1 VRPGD
6 DFVQTVHEL
15 EQTEE
20 FRKILANAEPFP
32 TEAYPDITNELKLL
46 GIRNSVLTLSQV
58 LLISKIV
65 AKMRLVFDFFKDR
78 TTRFPLLFSKLQ
90 DITYEKGI
98 LEAIDQVID
107 ETGVVRSNASPEL
120 ARIRKNL
127 ARKRIEADQLYASVI
142 AKYRKSGWISDAE
155 ESWRNGRRVISIVAE
170 QKRSAKGIIHDIS
183 ATGKTCFIEPEEALG
198 INSLINQLEQEEQE
212 EIRRILR
219 ELTEFLRRFQPL
231 MSHYLRCISEYDVV
245 AAKGRLAIKLDAHLP
260 YIENKPKIDLK
271 DARHPLLF
279 SFNKAAGKKTI
290 PFDLKLDAGNRILVI
305 SGPNAGGKTVCMK
318 TVGLSQMMLQS
329 GFLVTCDGNSRFGFF
344 RKILVDIGDSQ
355 SLEFELS
362 TYSSRLRHMKVFLQQ
377 SNPDTLFLI
386 DEFGTGTDPSLGGAL
401 AESILEEMNYRK
413 AFGIITTHYMNLK
426 VLADR
431 TDGIINGSMAF
442 DAQRLEPQFRLEV
455 GKPGSSYT
463 FVVAERSGLP
473 PSVVNRARKKVKKSS
488 LVLEEL
494 LNKMEHEKGEV
505 ARLLEINK
513 AQEKRLQELVNKYER
528 NVATQEQRQE
538 IDAERVRQK
547 ELRLANQLEEKFKRF
562 VKDWKESKNKK
573 AVLEK
578 YNSQLNEKKTKLTEK
593 EMVKLEEQ
601 IKYNMLKI
609 RKGSKVHLRDG
620 KVEGIVESI
629 EGSKVV
635 VLFGNIKTTADISRL
650 IYIDPEAKKNAKHK
664 VEEKGAAV
672 SDAKKMVADKG
683 AKPEVKSNDKQAPK
697 ASSKP
702 PVQESPK
709 GQVQKSVEKKPH
721 VHPLKK
727 ESKAH
732 EGSAKP
738 AAQQNVPV
746 KKSPAPNTPKPET
759 KENRFPPRKKVG
771 E

>member
-1 VRPGD
+1 
-6 DFVQTVHEL
+6 
-15 EQTEE
+15 
-20 FRKILANAEPFP
+20 
-32 TEAYPDITNELKLL
+32 
-46 GIRNSVLTLSQV
+46 
-58 LLISKIV
+58 
-65 AKMRLVFDFFKDR
+65 
-78 TTRFPLLFSKLQ
+78 
-90 DITYEKGI
+90 
-98 LEAIDQVID
+98 VID